1 MIKQRRKR
9 KTKEE
14 LKQEDE
20 ERVKHWAKANSK
32 LNAQERGEI
41 YIVVLRY
48 VLSNNVHLMLTMFK
62 VEEEAGFDFM
72 TSRLDVPQID
82 IPSQPVQALIELEK
96 KRKWERERKAKQRAK
111 MTTQERL
118 DMNAKQNK
126 RAQERKQQP
135 TNSLNCPSIPWRKR
149 IKKDGTPYKVDP
161 CERTK
166 ACYRMRAHRAKKKAL
181 EQKNKGGRKI

>member
-1 MIKQRRKR
+1 
-9 KTKEE
+9 
-14 LKQEDE
+14 
-20 ERVKHWAKANSK
+20 
-32 LNAQERGEI
+32 
-41 YIVVLRY
+41 
-48 VLSNNVHLMLTMFK
+48 
-62 VEEEAGFDFM
+62 M

-126 RAQERKQQP
+126 RVQERKQQP

>member
-1 MIKQRRKR
+1 
-9 KTKEE
+9 
-14 LKQEDE
+14 
-20 ERVKHWAKANSK
+20 
-32 LNAQERGEI
+32 
-41 YIVVLRY
+41 
-48 VLSNNVHLMLTMFK
+48 MFK

-111 MTTQERL
+111 MTTQKRL

-126 RAQERKQQP
+126 RVQERKQQP

-149 IKKDGTPYKVDP
+149 IKNIKWILASGLKLV
-161 CERTK
+161 
-166 ACYRMRAHRAKKKAL
+166 
-181 EQKNKGGRKI
+181 IV

>member
-1 MIKQRRKR
+1 
-9 KTKEE
+9 
-14 LKQEDE
+14 
-20 ERVKHWAKANSK
+20 
-32 LNAQERGEI
+32 
-41 YIVVLRY
+41 
-48 VLSNNVHLMLTMFK
+48 
-62 VEEEAGFDFM
+62 M

-82 IPSQPVQALIELEK
+82 IPSHPVQALIELEK

-126 RAQERKQQP
+126 RVQERKQQP

-161 CERTK
+161 CEREK
-166 ACYRMRAHRAKKKAL
+166 ACYRMRAHLAKKKAL
-181 EQKNKGGRKI
+181 EQKNKGGS